1 MKKMNI
7 CSPTRHGI
15 HKVSSIFVNYQRMSK
30 NVSFFFQKVLEII
43 SVENVFKILVVY
55 HKWYLYCNNFMNI
68 RYSFLLAGVWHNF
81 ENGEIGKREII
92 YKGEG

>member
-30 NVSFFFQKVLEII
+30 NVIFFQKVLEII

-55 HKWYLYCNNFMNI
+55 HK
-68 RYSFLLAGVWHNF
+68 
-81 ENGEIGKREII
+81 
-92 YKGEG
+92 